1 MQNNKIREKLK
12 EKGKIVNAMTLW
24 LIARI
29 NRRAPINSKLNE

>member
-1 MQNNKIREKLK
+1 MQNNKIREKVK
-12 EKGKIVNAMTLW
+12 EEGKIVNAMTS